1 MTETPFHVVIPPGLV
16 DTTFQRAIA
25 AHRAGH
31 LADAETEY
39 RLVLALDGKHFEA
52 LHMLGIVHAQRGMFE
67 EAERLIQVALT
78 INPDHADAY
87 FNLGNMQRERGK
99 YQEALAT
106 YDRALALSPDH
117 ADALVNRGIAHFELG
132 RHADALANYDQAL
145 TLRPDDPAIHTN
157 RGNTLSK
164 LGRLEDAL
172 ASHERAIALKP
183 DYAEAYSNRGTLLIE
198 LEQPQA
204 ALSSYERAIA
214 LTPKSAQAHFHCGI
228 AHAALKQWDQAVAR
242 YDQAIALQPGYS
254 DALSNRGSAL
264 MQLGQVDAALANFDA
279 LIALNPDLA
288 EAHYNRGV
296 AMIALERLDDA
307 LASLAQA
314 IALNPNFAEA
324 HHHEALLR
332 LLTGDF
338 ARGWE
343 KLEWRWTHRDLI
355 TRKRSFA
362 RPLWLGE
369 TDLSGKTI
377 LLHGEQGLGDA
388 IQFCRYVPMVAN
400 KGAKVV
406 LEVSPALTD
415 LMRSVGGRPEIV
427 GFGDPLPDFELHC
440 PLLSLPLAFKT
451 RMETIPADVPY
462 LSADPAYVEKWK
474 ARIEPSRGPRI
485 GLVWAGNP
493 KHGSDQYRSVD
504 LQSMLPLVSG
514 AGAQF
519 FSLQKNPRAGD
530 AEILRRNPQI
540 LQLGNDLETFADTAA
555 VVSILDLVI
564 SVDTSVAHLAGALGK
579 PVWILV
585 SFAPDWR
592 WLLQRDDSPW
602 YPTVRLFRR
611 SRFGDW
617 NEVIAN
623 VARALSRLAFRP

>member
-1 MTETPFHVVIPPGLV
+1 MTETSFHVVIPPGLV

-39 RLVLALDGKHFEA
+39 RLVLALDGRHFEA
-52 LHMLGIVHAQRGMFE
+52 LHMLGIVHAQRGMLE

-78 INPDHADAY
+78 INPNHADAY

-117 ADALVNRGIAHFELG
+117 ADVLVNRGITHFELG
-132 RHADALANYDQAL
+132 RHADALASYDHAL

-157 RGNTLSK
+157 RGNTLCK
-164 LGRLEDAL
+164 LGRLEAAL

-214 LTPKSAQAHFHCGI
+214 LTPKSALAHFHCGV

-264 MQLGQVDAALANFDA
+264 MQLGQVDAALANFDT
-279 LIALNPDLA
+279 LIALSPDLA

-296 AMIALERLDDA
+296 AMIALDRLDDA

-314 IALNPNFAEA
+314 IALNPTFAEA
-324 HHHEALLR
+324 HHNEALVR

-355 TRKRSFA
+355 ANKRSFTQ
-362 RPLWLGE
+362 PLWLGE
-369 TDLSGKTI
+369 TDLAGKTI

-406 LEVSPALTD
+406 LEVSPALMA
-415 LMRSVGGRPEIV
+415 LMRSLDGHPEIV
-427 GFGDPLPDFELHC
+427 GLGGPLPDFELHC
-440 PLLSLPLAFKT
+440 PLLSLPLAFRT

-462 LSADPAYVEKWK
+462 LAADPAYVEKWK

-519 FSLQKNPRAGD
+519 FSLQKNLREGD

-540 LQLGNDLETFADTAA
+540 VQFGNDLETFADTAA

-617 NEVIAN
+617 NEVIAD